1 MPRTFQDAITTTRQ
15 LGHEYLWIDC
25 FCILQDDDADW
36 QRECSRMHITFAN
49 ATVTIAGPGV
59 GSADVGFLHERQRDT
74 GISCEVVI
82 RDKNNQQSLGTVH
95 VNLLRVMQQ
104 STWSSENKQVDS
116 ALATRGWI
124 LQERLLSP
132 RVLYFGSTQ
141 MYFECATADY
151 HENLAYPLQS
161 EAGGLVGDDASVSK
175 DLLLFVDASESLRNR
190 YSIVV
195 AYSTCNLT
203 KGNDELPAL
212 SGLAARYQQQTKD
225 SYLAGL
231 WQSALAMGLTWYRD
245 PDSTVKKS
253 RQEATMHHPSWSWA
267 SCDYKILYAAFAT
280 LGRDDMNARITVNSA
295 AANVVGLDPLG
306 QVQGGQ
312 VSVTGTV
319 RRAILQR
326 DPESDEVKHWIY
338 PLSSDNDDRTI
349 GPCYM
354 DISEPASPTTE
365 LLAEREVTC
374 LLLGIHPKNRQLKVT
389 ANSFVALI
397 LVPVQGAERNSY
409 CRIGLMETFLVDTL
423 GDYFVTNKDSLAW
436 IQAGSRRTVKII

>member
-1 MPRTFQDAITTTRQ
+1 
-15 LGHEYLWIDC
+15 
-25 FCILQDDDADW
+25 
-36 QRECSRMHITFAN
+36 
-49 ATVTIAGPGV
+49 
-59 GSADVGFLHERQRDT
+59 
-74 GISCEVVI
+74 
-82 RDKNNQQSLGTVH
+82 
-95 VNLLRVMQQ
+95 MQQ

-151 HENLAYPLQS
+151 HENLAYPVQS

-175 DLLLFVDASESLRNR
+175 DLLLFADASESLRNW

-203 KGNDELPAL
+203 KGNDKLPAL

-231 WQSALAMGLTWYRD
+231 WQSGLAMGLTWYRD
-245 PDSTVKKS
+245 PDSTIKKS

-338 PLSSDNDDRTI
+338 PLYLDNDDRTI

-354 DISEPASPTTE
+354 DISEPASPTTNM
-365 LLAEREVTC
+365 LAEREVTC
-374 LLLGIHPKNRQLKVT
+374 LLLGIHPKNRQLRVT

-397 LVPVQGAERNSY
+397 LVPVQETERNSY
-409 CRIGLMETFLVDTL
+409 RRTGLMDTFLVDTFD
-423 GDYFVTNKDSLAW
+423 DYFMTNKESLAW
-436 IQAGSRRTVKII
+436 VQAGSRRTVKII